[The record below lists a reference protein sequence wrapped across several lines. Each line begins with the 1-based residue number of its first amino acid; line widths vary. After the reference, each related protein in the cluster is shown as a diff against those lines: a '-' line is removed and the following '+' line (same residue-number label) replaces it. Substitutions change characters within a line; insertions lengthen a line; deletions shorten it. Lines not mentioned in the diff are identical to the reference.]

1 MQLVDTLVSIIGDI
15 WKTLTDPVNWM
26 SKVT

>member
-1 MQLVDTLVSIIGDI
+1 MQLVNILVSVTGNI